1 MVENINGEEFLKDL
15 IVEVHVIDDPS
26 VTHVD
31 LAGHRKPNTPRNF
44 TFQKMPW
51 REMIRRIRKGEKLYT
66 RHTNGPKKAAN
77 VLTDFQD
84 P

>member
-1 MVENINGEEFLKDL
+1 MDESITVENTNSEEFLKDL

-26 VTHVD
+26 ATHVD

-51 REMIRRIRKGEKLYT
+51 REMIEEYEKERSYT
-66 RHTNGPKKAAN
+66 RVTRTVRKKRR
-77 VLTDFQD
+77 TF
-84 P
+84 